1 MCKCMCLNI
10 IIMTIIVKI
19 TSIGSSKSYFHGTA
33 MVSLWFEKFVLFDLT
48 IMCQN
53 FANIRTFIFLS
64 LDLDQSSLLQ
74 LTQQPLQLFWGE
86 WFKMMNVTLLIPLIT
101 TLTFTNKVNRKHGR
115 LKMVN
120 GSDEYYSLPLNAVIN
135 FFLFL

>member
-33 MVSLWFEKFVLFDLT
+33 MVSLWFEEFVLFDLT

-53 FANIRTFIFLS
+53 FAKIRTFISLS

-101 TLTFTNKVNRKHGR
+101 TLTFTNKVNRKHRR